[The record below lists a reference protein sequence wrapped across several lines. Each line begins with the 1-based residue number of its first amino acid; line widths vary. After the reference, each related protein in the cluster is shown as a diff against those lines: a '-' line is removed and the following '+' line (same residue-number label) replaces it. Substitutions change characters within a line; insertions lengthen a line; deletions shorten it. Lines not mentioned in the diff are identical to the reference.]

1 MHKTEVCS
9 ALSTEFQGPCH
20 EPQILDKSVN
30 NTLRHVKFSCNF
42 ASLPLEEQCRALT
55 LEICTNLHHIDPK
68 KWKNLKLIKIL
79 IRKLKLV
86 LRVVFFKRKC
96 DCLIECSIC
105 KQRRSETVA
114 CECNMQHAKLSS
126 VKIDKSL
133 SGGWEVPSGQVDCIS
148 AFLDLQR
155 KISS

>member
-1 MHKTEVCS
+1 M
-9 ALSTEFQGPCH
+9 
-20 EPQILDKSVN
+20 
-30 NTLRHVKFSCNF
+30 
-42 ASLPLEEQCRALT
+42 
-55 LEICTNLHHIDPK
+55 
-68 KWKNLKLIKIL
+68 
-79 IRKLKLV
+79 

-114 CECNMQHAKLSS
+114 CECDMQHAKLLS

-155 KISS
+155 KISSDDGEHKTSRKQQHCVIVFLLV